1 MLKKVG
7 IYNDISKEL
16 LPKFP
21 EKGTLVT
28 YEFIQSAE
36 QEHHKK
42 LNPKGQSLLPSSYQL
57 PCTSTFF
64 DTIKEEWIPIG
75 LVESVNAKGEI
86 EWQRRILTPETDAG
100 LCISIVI
107 GSSGK
112 NNDLYQY
119 MELASFVEI
128 DGKTL
133 PDGKKPI
140 FRRVDS
146 EKGAIKRKS
155 ERDKKFEAYSIAK
168 GLDTE
173 ALGRAAILIG
183 CYNSN
188 VSETALREAVE
199 AFAED
204 NPTSFF
210 DLVVNDAHGDAKAAM
225 KMAIHLGIID
235 VSNGELKWADSK
247 QAILTLTSD
256 VDPAIQFANY
266 IIGDPKGT
274 QIYGVIKDQIGKK
287 NKELAKKKK

>member
-7 IYNDISKEL
+7 IYNDI
-16 LPKFP
+16 PKDLYPKRP

-28 YEFIQSAE
+28 YEYITAAQNNLDG
-36 QEHHKK
+36 KV
-42 LNPKGQSLLPSSYQL
+42 LLPASYQL
-57 PCTSTFF
+57 PCTSSFYN
-64 DTIKEEWIPIG
+64 TITEQWTPIG
-75 LVESVNAKGEI
+75 LVESVNSKGEI
-86 EWQRRILTPETDAG
+86 EFQRRVLTPETTAA
-100 LCISIVI
+100 LAVHITI

-112 NNDLYQY
+112 NDDLYDY
-119 MELASFVEI
+119 MELADFVEI
-128 DGKTL
+128 DGKKL
-133 PDGKKPI
+133 PDGKTPI

-247 QAILTLTSD
+247 QAIMTLTSD